1 MYCNKCDY
9 TSFDHLSSCPKCGYD
24 WDDDRE
30 ELNLKWVGYN
40 ETKWITWTEE
50 TSAENQSQ
58 KNEFSFAPE
67 PDLPVQSYFLEPI
80 KDKVEE
86 PAEIAGSETESQEE
100 PVDAGINFDFSLD
113 QTNSASLE
121 EKELEIVDLVDEED
135 NVSTSVEH
143 TQTSSPEP
151 LEEIEPPEEIEA
163 LLTSPDIE
171 EAVEQN
177 EFDASEVSPED
188 LEIDFTDFV
197 QERSEEKESVRDL
210 SLIEDEVIE
219 VPSEDTVLF
228 QEEDK
233 ELSTEEIKTSSDN
246 AEPRPD
252 SPDQNDSSIPELE
265 LLDLEEHKKQ
275 D

>member
-30 ELNLKWVGYN
+30 KLNLKWVGYN

-50 TSAENQSQ
+50 SSAEYQRQND
-58 KNEFSFAPE
+58 EFSFVPE
-67 PDLPVQSYFLEPI
+67 PDLPVQSNFLEPI
-80 KDKVEE
+80 KDEVEQ

-113 QTNSASLE
+113 QANSASLE
-121 EKELEIVDLVDEED
+121 KKELEIVDLDDED
-135 NVSTSVEH
+135 NVFTSVEH

-163 LLTSPDIE
+163 LLSSPDIE
-171 EAVEQN
+171 ETVEQN
-177 EFDASEVSPED
+177 EFEASEVSPED

-197 QERSEEKESVRDL
+197 QAGSEEKKSLRDL

-219 VPSEDTVLF
+219 IPSEDTLLF

-233 ELSTEEIKTSSDN
+233 ELSAEEIKTSSDN
-246 AEPRPD
+246 AEPGPD
-252 SPDQNDSSIPELE
+252 SPDQNDNSIPELE

>member
-30 ELNLKWVGYN
+30 KLNLKWVGYN

-50 TSAENQSQ
+50 SSAEYQRQND
-58 KNEFSFAPE
+58 EFSFVPE
-67 PDLPVQSYFLEPI
+67 PDLPVQSNFLEPI
-80 KDKVEE
+80 KDEVEE

-113 QTNSASLE
+113 QANSASLE
-121 EKELEIVDLVDEED
+121 KKELEIVDRDDED
-135 NVSTSVEH
+135 NVFTSVEH

-171 EAVEQN
+171 ETVEQN
-177 EFDASEVSPED
+177 EFEASEVSPED

-197 QERSEEKESVRDL
+197 QAGSEEKKSLRDL

-219 VPSEDTVLF
+219 IPSEDTLLF

-233 ELSTEEIKTSSDN
+233 ELSAEEIKTSSDN
-246 AEPRPD
+246 AEPGPD